1 MKSAT
6 VSSKGQITIPA
17 ELIRELQIEP
27 GAKLLVIPV
36 QGGIMLLR
44 RPESLT
50 DELAGSLAGTYN
62 DAMEYVEG
70 ERREWS

>member
-1 MKSAT
+1 MRSAT

-17 ELIRELQIEP
+17 ELIRALEIEP
-27 GAKLLVIPV
+27 GTKLLVVPV
-36 QGGIMLLR
+36 RGGIMLLR
-44 RPESLT
+44 QPESLT

-62 DAMEYVEG
+62 DAIEYVEG